1 MSRSYSSARRDTW
14 PGEGAAIVKAAGQLC
29 EDRGRSVERQAAVG
43 AWSDALADG
52 YRSCISVGDVR
63 FGVLGSLEL
72 RAADGTLAE
81 VREAKVQVLLVA
93 LLLSEGRPVATDR
106 LIEILWGDDLPANPS
121 AALHTKVSRLRRVL
135 ENCEPGSGRLVETR
149 APGYALRV
157 DADAVDMG
165 RFAVLLGRATAI
177 TDAAARSAVLTEAL
191 ALWRGPAFAEI
202 RDLGFVRPPIQR
214 LEELRLAALEA
225 RADARLE
232 AGEQADGLALLVGE
246 LGDLTAQHPLR
257 ERLQALYLRALARA
271 GRQHEALQAYHN
283 LRRRLADE
291 LGVDPGPELAAAYQE
306 LLRPP
311 STPALPEPRT
321 SVPVPLTGLI
331 GRAGALAEVV
341 SRLQSARLVTLT
353 GPGGV
358 GKTRLA
364 LEVVHR
370 LAGTFPDGVCL
381 VELAARSAD
390 VAEAAL
396 AALGVREDAKAGPI
410 SAPQRLADVLRG
422 RRLLL
427 VLDNCEHVIGPA
439 AELADLL
446 LKTDPELRILTT
458 SRRSL
463 GLAGEVL
470 WQVPPLDQDSAM
482 QLFAERASAA
492 VPGFELDAGIA
503 GTVAEV
509 CRRLDGL
516 PLALELAAMRLRTLD
531 IRELARRLDDRF
543 AVLSTGHR
551 GAPPQ
556 QHTLRTMIDW
566 SWGQLT
572 ETERAVLRRLA
583 VHADGCTLEAAE
595 TVCAGDGVEAGQVLD
610 ALAGL
615 VDSSLIMTP
624 PRYRL
629 LESVTA
635 YGLERLTEAGETA
648 AVQQRH
654 LHYYTA
660 LAEQAERYLRGQHQR
675 IWLERLDTEAANLRA
690 ALDFAL
696 DAGAAEQA
704 LRLVN
709 AQAWYWFLRGRY
721 SEARLSLGKALAITS
736 GGSASSRARAEIW
749 HTGFASLTDAGVRAS
764 PVPQETSGDPAV
776 RALAAWLRGF
786 IQYAPGGDLTTSENA
801 MRQALR
807 EFRAL
812 GDRWGVAAT
821 LAIRAGQAMLRGNLA
836 DAGDFGGQS
845 LELFRSLGDRWGQL
859 QTVRPLASLAE
870 IKGDYE
876 RAERLHG
883 DGLQLAEELAL
894 WPSVADRLIGLGRI
908 ALLTGHHSRSKH
920 FHERARRLA
929 AEQGYVYGELHAE
942 LGLALVARREADFEL
957 AEQLLRSVQDRYD
970 KLSSAS
976 GSALISAELGFAAEQ
991 RGNAAAA
998 LDLHRDSLAIARR
1011 NGDLRAVALALEG
1024 LAGAHALNGRHEQAA
1039 ALLGAASACRD
1050 SVGAP
1055 LPRAERSDVDRIT
1068 ATVRDAIG
1076 EQAFTAGFAR
1086 GLTLNPA
1093 DICGQANGV
1102 TGETQS
1108 VTDPCSRAGHAH

>member
-1 MSRSYSSARRDTW
+1 M
-14 PGEGAAIVKAAGQLC
+14 
-29 EDRGRSVERQAAVG
+29 
-43 AWSDALADG
+43 
-52 YRSCISVGDVR
+52 
-63 FGVLGSLEL
+63 
-72 RAADGTLAE
+72 
-81 VREAKVQVLLVA
+81 LLVA

-135 ENCEPGSGRLVETR
+135 ENSEPGSGRLVETR
-149 APGYALRV
+149 APGYALCV

-165 RFAVLLGRATAI
+165 RFAALVGRAAAV
-177 TDAAARSAVLTEAL
+177 TDMVARSAVLAEAL
-191 ALWRGPAFAEI
+191 ALWRGPAFAEF
-202 RDLGFVRPPIQR
+202 RDLGFVRSPIRR

-232 AGEQADGLALLVGE
+232 AGEQADDLALLAGE
-246 LGDLTAQHPLR
+246 LGDLTARHPLR
-257 ERLQALYLRALARA
+257 ERLQALHLRALARA
-271 GRQHEALQAYHN
+271 GRQHEALQAYHHV
-283 LRRRLADE
+283 RRRLADE

-311 STPALPEPRT
+311 SAPALPEPRT
-321 SVPVPLTGLI
+321 SLPVPLTGLI
-331 GRAGALAEVV
+331 GRAGALADVV
-341 SRLQSARLVTLT
+341 SRLQSFRLVTLT

-364 LEVVHR
+364 LEVMHR
-370 LAGTFPDGVCL
+370 LAGTFPDGACL
-381 VELAARSAD
+381 VELAARSGSDSGSNSDSGSSSCDD

-396 AALGVREDAKAGPI
+396 AALGVRDDAKAGPI
-410 SAPQRLADVLRG
+410 SAPQRLADALRG

-427 VLDNCEHVIGPA
+427 VLDNCEHVIGPT
-439 AELADLL
+439 AELAELL
-446 LKTDPELRILTT
+446 LKTDPGLSILTT

-470 WQVPPLDQDSAM
+470 WHVPPLDEDSAM
-482 QLFAERASAA
+482 ELFAERAAAA
-492 VPGFELDAGIA
+492 VPGLALDASIA

-516 PLALELAAMRLRTLD
+516 PLALELAATRLRTLD
-531 IRELARRLDDRF
+531 VRELARRLDDRF

-556 QHTLRTMIDW
+556 QRTLRVMIDW
-566 SWGQLT
+566 SWAQLT
-572 ETERAVLRRLA
+572 GTERAVLRRLA

-595 TVCAGDGVEAGQVLD
+595 TVCAGDGVEAGQVLE

-615 VDSSLIMTP
+615 VDASLVSTA

-648 AVQQRH
+648 AVRHRH
-654 LHYYTA
+654 LRYYTA
-660 LAEQAERYLRGQHQR
+660 FAERAELHLRGHDQR
-675 IWLERLDTEAANLRA
+675 IWLERLDAEAANLRA

-696 DAGAAEQA
+696 DAGATEHA
-704 LRLVN
+704 LWLVN

-721 SEARLSLGKALAITS
+721 TEARLSLGKALAIT
-736 GGSASSRARAEIW
+736 GGESTNARAKAEVW
-749 HTGFASLTDAGVRAS
+749 HSGFVSLTGVRVQVT
-764 PVPQETSGDPAV
+764 PVPRETPGDPAV

-786 IQYAPGGDLTTSENA
+786 IQYAPGGDLTDSENA
-801 MRQALR
+801 MRQALK

-812 GDRWGVAAT
+812 DDRWGIAAA

-836 DAGDFGGQS
+836 EAGDFGGQS
-845 LELFRSLGDRWGQL
+845 LELFRGLGDRWGHL
-859 QTVRPLASLAE
+859 QTVQPLASLAE
-870 IKGDYE
+870 VKGDYE

-883 DGLQLAEELAL
+883 DGLRLAEELGL
-894 WPSVADRLIGLGRI
+894 WPSVADRLIGLGHI
-908 ALLTGHHSRSKH
+908 ALLTGHHARSRE

-942 LGLALVARREADFEL
+942 LGLALVARREANFEL
-957 AEQLLRSVQDRYD
+957 AEQLLRSVQGRYD
-970 KLSSAS
+970 RLSPAS
-976 GSALISAELGFAAEQ
+976 GSALISAELGFTAEQ

-998 LDLHRDSLAIARR
+998 LALHLESLAIARR
-1011 NGDLRAVALALEG
+1011 NGDLRAVALAIEG

-1055 LPRAERSDVDRIT
+1055 LPRAERGDVDRIT
-1068 ATVRDAIG
+1068 ATIRAAIG

-1093 DICGQANGV
+1093 EIYGQTNGV
-1102 TGETQS
+1102 AGEAQS
-1108 VTDPCSRAGHAH
+1108 VTGPCSCAGHAH